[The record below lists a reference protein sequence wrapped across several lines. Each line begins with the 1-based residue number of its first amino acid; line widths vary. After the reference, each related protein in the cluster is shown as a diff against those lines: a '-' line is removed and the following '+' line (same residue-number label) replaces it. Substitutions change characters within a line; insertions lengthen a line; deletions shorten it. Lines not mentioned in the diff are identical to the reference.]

1 MKKVLGP
8 LLVIMALFALVASA
22 APPVS
27 TPPAANKAAKATVTA
42 AELGLSDALAN
53 YLKANDLEPLG
64 LNEHGH
70 LLTWSAAH
78 NSHVIITDRV
88 FGHPWFAEHYGVEGE
103 ESSDPKPFLR

>member
-8 LLVIMALFALVASA
+8 LLAIIALFAVIASA
-22 APPVS
+22 S
-27 TPPAANKAAKATVTA
+27 PPASIPPTAENATKGTVTA

-53 YLKANDLEPLG
+53 YLKANDLEPIG

-70 LLTWSAAH
+70 LLTWSATH

-88 FGHPWFAEHYGVEGE
+88 FGHPWFAEHYGE
-103 ESSDPKPFLR
+103 EENIPDWPLTP